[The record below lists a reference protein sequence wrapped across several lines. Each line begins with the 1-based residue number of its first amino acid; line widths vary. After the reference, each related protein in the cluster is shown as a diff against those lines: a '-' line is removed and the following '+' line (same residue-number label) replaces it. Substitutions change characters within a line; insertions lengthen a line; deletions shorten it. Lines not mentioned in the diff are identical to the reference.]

1 MPPHNDSDAA
11 VRRAHAAFSAA
22 AARTRNHLVNSGVDC
37 SAASSQ
43 LLDDLIAP
51 CSLTDKPDEPDRAAN
66 SNSQGGSSSGV
77 TVSSGGSG
85 ASPLQQH
92 IVAATGA
99 SPAQAAKILLLRE
112 EISRLRRDGH
122 STATVIEQLMAR
134 LRDVPGAT
142 HPHASGW
149 GVENAESNSKKGHNS
164 KKRKGGGSAD
174 DPFDEKRRTDLS
186 GAPIREGQFE
196 PHAHLLLGGE
206 GDHHHLD
213 YSEENPIIG
222 TGRLLS
228 YPGEKAYSP
237 PRRHHF
243 TSSRSEGGADFGE
256 SLYETELKGGAPS
269 DGKRL
274 RAQGEDSA
282 PLAQLKKLKLRGQQ
296 QSSD

>member
-1 MPPHNDSDAA
+1 MS
-11 VRRAHAAFSAA
+11 RSRG
-22 AARTRNHLVNSGVDC
+22 RNS
-37 SAASSQ
+37 
-43 LLDDLIAP
+43 
-51 CSLTDKPDEPDRAAN
+51 
-66 SNSQGGSSSGV
+66 
-77 TVSSGGSG
+77 
-85 ASPLQQH
+85 
-92 IVAATGA
+92 
-99 SPAQAAKILLLRE
+99 
-112 EISRLRRDGH
+112 
-122 STATVIEQLMAR
+122 
-134 LRDVPGAT
+134 
-142 HPHASGW
+142 W
-149 GVENAESNSKKGHNS
+149 

-243 TSSRSEGGADFGE
+243 THSTRSEGGADFGE

-282 PLAQLKKLKLRGQQ
+282 PLAQLKKLYLQVNQIGDAGYIALADAFGKGALAQLEKLSLDRNQIGDAGCTALADAFGKGALAQCTILELSNNKIGDAGCTALAEAFGKGALPAG
-296 QSSD
+296 SSSWWQFLMVVRVMSSRNRHAKHAALSLSERCVCLRLFFHCQFHV

>member
-122 STATVIEQLMAR
+122 STATVIELAC
-134 LRDVPGAT
+134 LSP
-142 HPHASGW
+142 
-149 GVENAESNSKKGHNS
+149 E
-164 KKRKGGGSAD
+164 
-174 DPFDEKRRTDLS
+174 RTTC
-186 GAPIREGQFE
+186 R
-196 PHAHLLLGGE
+196 
-206 GDHHHLD
+206 
-213 YSEENPIIG
+213 
-222 TGRLLS
+222 
-228 YPGEKAYSP
+228 
-237 PRRHHF
+237 PR
-243 TSSRSEGGADFGE
+243 
-256 SLYETELKGGAPS
+256 
-269 DGKRL
+269 
-274 RAQGEDSA
+274 
-282 PLAQLKKLKLRGQQ
+282 
-296 QSSD
+296 

>member
-1 MPPHNDSDAA
+1 MREMEWGERDFP
-11 VRRAHAAFSAA
+11 
-22 AARTRNHLVNSGVDC
+22 
-37 SAASSQ
+37 
-43 LLDDLIAP
+43 LL
-51 CSLTDKPDEPDRAAN
+51 RAAM
-66 SNSQGGSSSGV
+66 GRD
-77 TVSSGGSG
+77 
-85 ASPLQQH
+85 ALPLMERC
-92 IVAATGA
+92 ATLI
-99 SPAQAAKILLLRE
+99 Q
-112 EISRLRRDGH
+112 DGW
-122 STATVIEQLMAR
+122 
-134 LRDVPGAT
+134 DG
-142 HPHASGW
+142 
-149 GVENAESNSKKGHNS
+149 
-164 KKRKGGGSAD
+164 
-174 DPFDEKRRTDLS
+174 
-186 GAPIREGQFE
+186 GQFE

-243 TSSRSEGGADFGE
+243 THSTRSEGGADFGE

-296 QSSD
+296 QSGD

>member
-1 MPPHNDSDAA
+1 M
-11 VRRAHAAFSAA
+11 
-22 AARTRNHLVNSGVDC
+22 
-37 SAASSQ
+37 
-43 LLDDLIAP
+43 
-51 CSLTDKPDEPDRAAN
+51 
-66 SNSQGGSSSGV
+66 
-77 TVSSGGSG
+77 
-85 ASPLQQH
+85 
-92 IVAATGA
+92 
-99 SPAQAAKILLLRE
+99 
-112 EISRLRRDGH
+112 

-149 GVENAESNSKKGHNS
+149 GVENAESNSKKGTHT
-164 KKRKGGGSAD
+164 KKRKGGGTAD

-186 GAPIREGQFE
+186 
-196 PHAHLLLGGE
+196 HARHTHTRTHTTHTHT
-206 GDHHHLD
+206 HHHLD

-256 SLYETELKGGAPS
+256 SLYETAELKGGAPS

-274 RAQGEDSA
+274 RAQG
-282 PLAQLKKLKLRGQQ
+282 RGSQRRWR
-296 QSSD
+296 SSRS